1 MENGSLTVVDKEKLS
16 RGFFRFWEGQEE
28 DIYRYYLQIASYCT
42 REGKSTT
49 SMKDGSGDAS
59 EGVVA
64 LFPEIGKDITD
75 GYKSP

>member
-1 MENGSLTVVDKEKLS
+1 MNPAVFSAMSAYDTPF
-16 RGFFRFWEGQEE
+16 FFRFWGDQEE
-28 DIYRYYLQIASYCT
+28 DIYRDYLQIASYCT

-64 LFPEIGKDITD
+64 LFPEIGKDTTD
-75 GYKSP
+75 GYTSP

>member
-1 MENGSLTVVDKEKLS
+1 MSAYDT
-16 RGFFRFWEGQEE
+16 RFFFRLWEVQEE
-28 DIYRYYLQIASYCT
+28 QIYRYYLQFASYCT

-64 LFPEIGKDITD
+64 LFPEIGKDTTD
-75 GYKSP
+75 GYKSPRT